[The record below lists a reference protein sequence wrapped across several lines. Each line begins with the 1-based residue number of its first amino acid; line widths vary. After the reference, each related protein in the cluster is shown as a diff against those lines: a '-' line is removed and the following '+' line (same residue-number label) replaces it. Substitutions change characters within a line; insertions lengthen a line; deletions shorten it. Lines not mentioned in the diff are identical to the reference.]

1 MKKSIPLRK
10 KYANGTNN
18 KGVGPN
24 NYIQDPS
31 TTLADYNIMLAEADS
46 EAMANPWLPIVGSLG
61 AIAQSVV
68 GSGALTGMAN
78 GKTIAPAVSANGNSG
93 INKDTEVEG
102 GEAFQTPDG
111 QVGEFQGPSHEQGGI
126 PLNAGEDIPEGTIVY
141 SDRLKVAGKT
151 MAERKAIR
159 ERQTANI
166 EKSVAKGADLAMK
179 NAAQR
184 KMMVIQKEEQSDLQH
199 QEMINNM
206 QQMADTMVK
215 AFGTGVAGLQGDTV
229 QENGAGQTMKFFGGT
244 GPNGIPV
251 TYAKGYDESM
261 FKDFYDKYNELNPGT
276 ANMGAVQ
283 GDIGIASNTPNF
295 GKMFGPATFK
305 ASQDWL
311 TANKDKKGDFGTV
324 PDSVNPNIDYEALKN
339 FSVTGINDNASLD
352 YGDPYAKDGVNYVAP
367 TNTVMKSA
375 EDYGKGVTT
384 PAKTPSRFDKYMSSP
399 AIGDLTQF
407 IGDYL
412 GGTAGLK
419 NAAESRSTDVAHE
432 NVYANA
438 GKEAQKYLGEAKAGI
453 NAQKEQAILRTT
465 SQGATGKKG
474 ARGTSRGVN
483 QMRATDWLY
492 DTALQSSIAE
502 ISAKAAEQL
511 TALSSSQAQMS
522 MNADQLKGQ
531 GEYQANMANE
541 AAKDAYYTAKGLGL
555 KDQASAVQVAGKN
568 MNDMKQNEIIAN
580 IMKNYGSWVGIDG
593 KGIMTN
599 KTK

>member
-184 KMMVIQKEEQSDLQH
+184 KMMAIQKEEQSDLQH

-229 QENGAGQTMKFFGGT
+229 QENGVGQTMKFFGGT
-244 GPNGIPV
+244 GPNGIPKTDAEIRLFQKENGLTV
-251 TYAKGYDESM
+251 DG
-261 FKDFYDKYNELNPGT
+261 
-276 ANMGAVQ
+276 V
-283 GDIGIASNTPNF
+283 
-295 GKMFGPATFK
+295 FGPKSK
-305 ASQDWL
+305 AMFVSQS
-311 TANKDKKGDFGTV
+311 V
-324 PDSVNPNIDYEALKN
+324 PDYSDSNEIVAPVYTTAQIDEKAAKQDFIYDSNPMHDRAL
-339 FSVTGINDNASLD
+339 
-352 YGDPYAKDGVNYVAP
+352 NYVAP
-367 TNTVMKSA
+367 K
-375 EDYGKGVTT
+375 DTT
-384 PAKTPSRFDKYMSSP
+384 KTPVENPSTLSNLAVPAVP

-599 KTK
+599 KK